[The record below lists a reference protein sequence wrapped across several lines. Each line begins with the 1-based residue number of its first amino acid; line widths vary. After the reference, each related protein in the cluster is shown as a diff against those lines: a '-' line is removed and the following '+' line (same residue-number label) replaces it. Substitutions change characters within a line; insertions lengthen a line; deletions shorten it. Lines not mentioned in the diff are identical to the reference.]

1 MFKKN
6 LKLKDFSDFASKNY
20 VLNLTIQAVEFS
32 RLSDLILNDGG
43 LEENHVSIN
52 LEFFTD
58 QNNIPKLK
66 GKIFSLLTFRCYR
79 CLGPVGWQ
87 KETLIDLSIIDQ
99 SNQVKTKQSAIN
111 SISVGYDGISI
122 EKIVEDEVM
131 SMIPMSLMH
140 KTVAL
145 CENNDTL
152 SLVLAESNKSDGN
165 HQKNKPFSGLD
176 KLLKT
181 NDKD

>member
-20 VLNLTIQAVEFS
+20 VLNLTIPAVEFS

-52 LEFFTD
+52 LEFFTE
-58 QNNIPKLK
+58 QNDAPKLK
-66 GKIFSLLTFRCYR
+66 GKIFSLLMLRCFRCF
-79 CLGPVGWQ
+79 GPVGWQ
-87 KETLIDLSIIDQ
+87 KEILIDLSIVDQ
-99 SNQVKTKQSAIN
+99 SNQVQIIQSSIN
-111 SISVGYDGISI
+111 SISVGYDGVSI
-122 EKIVEDEVM
+122 EKIVEDEIL

-152 SLVLAESNKSDGN
+152 SMFLAASGKSDDD
-165 HQKNKPFSGLD
+165 QKKNKPFAGLS
-176 KLLKT
+176 KLLK
-181 NDKD
+181 NKN

>member
-6 LKLKDFSDFASKNY
+6 LKLKEFADYASKNY
-20 VLNLTIQAVEFS
+20 VLNLTIPAVEFS

-43 LEENHVSIN
+43 LEENNVSIN
-52 LEFFTD
+52 LKFFIE
-58 QNNIPKLK
+58 QNNTPKLK
-66 GKIFSLLTFRCYR
+66 GKIVSLLTLRCCR

-87 KETLIDLSIIDQ
+87 KETLINLSIVNQ

-152 SLVLAESNKSDGN
+152 SMFLAVSGESDGD
-165 HQKNKPFSGLD
+165 QKKNKPFSGLS
-176 KLLKT
+176 KLLK
-181 NDKD
+181 NKN

>member
-20 VLNLTIQAVEFS
+20 VLNLTIPAVEFS
-32 RLSDLILNDGG
+32 RLSDLILNDGD
-43 LEENHVSIN
+43 LEANHVSIN
-52 LEFFTD
+52 LEFLTD
-58 QNNIPKLK
+58 QSNTPKLK
-66 GKIFSLLTFRCYR
+66 GEIFSLLMLRCSR

-87 KETLIDLSIIDQ
+87 KETLIDLSIADH
-99 SNQVKTKQSAIN
+99 SSPVKTKQSAIN
-111 SISVGYDGISI
+111 SIIVDYNGVSI
-122 EKIVEDEVM
+122 EKIVEDEIL

-152 SLVLAESNKSDGN
+152 SMFLAASDESNDDQK
-165 HQKNKPFSGLD
+165 KNKPFAELS
-176 KLLKT
+176 KLLK
-181 NDKD
+181 NKN

>member
-6 LKLKDFSDFASKNY
+6 LKLKEFADYASKNY
-20 VLNLTIQAVEFS
+20 VLNLTIPAVEFS

-43 LEENHVSIN
+43 LEENQVSIN
-52 LEFFTD
+52 LEFLTE
-58 QNNIPKLK
+58 QNNTPKLK

-87 KETLIDLSIIDQ
+87 KETLINLSIIDQ
-99 SNQVKTKQSAIN
+99 SNQVKTKQSSIN
-111 SISVGYDGISI
+111 SISVGYDGVSI
-122 EKIVEDEVM
+122 EKIVEDEIL

-152 SLVLAESNKSDGN
+152 SMFLAASGKSDDD
-165 HQKNKPFSGLD
+165 QKKNKPFVGLSQ
-176 KLLKT
+176 LLK
-181 NDKD
+181 NKN

>member
-6 LKLKDFSDFASKNY
+6 LKLKEFADYASKNY
-20 VLNLTIQAVEFS
+20 VLNLTIPAVEFS

-52 LEFFTD
+52 LEFFTE
-58 QNNIPKLK
+58 QNDAPKLK
-66 GKIFSLLTFRCYR
+66 GKIFSLLMLRCFRCF
-79 CLGPVGWQ
+79 GPVGWQ
-87 KETLIDLSIIDQ
+87 KEILIDLSIVDQ
-99 SNQVKTKQSAIN
+99 SNQVQIIQSSIN
-111 SISVGYDGISI
+111 SISVGYDGVSI
-122 EKIVEDEVM
+122 EKIVEDEIL

-152 SLVLAESNKSDGN
+152 SMFLTASGESDNDQK
-165 HQKNKPFSGLD
+165 KNKPFAGLS
-176 KLLKT
+176 KLLK
-181 NDKD
+181 NKN

>member
-20 VLNLTIQAVEFS
+20 VLNLTIPAVEFS
-32 RLSDLILNDGG
+32 RLSNLILNDGD
-43 LEENHVSIN
+43 LEANHVSIN
-52 LEFFTD
+52 LEFLTD
-58 QNNIPKLK
+58 QSNTQKLK
-66 GKIFSLLTFRCYR
+66 GKIFSLLMLRCSR

-87 KETLIDLSIIDQ
+87 KETLIDLSIADH
-99 SNQVKTKQSAIN
+99 SSPVKTKQSAIN
-111 SISVGYDGISI
+111 SIIVDYNGVSI
-122 EKIVEDEVM
+122 EKIVEDEIM

-152 SLVLAESNKSDGN
+152 SMFLAASDESNDDQK
-165 HQKNKPFSGLD
+165 KNKPFAGLS
-176 KLLKT
+176 KLLK
-181 NDKD
+181 NKN

>member
-6 LKLKDFSDFASKNY
+6 LKLNNFSDFASEDY
-20 VLNLTIQAVEFS
+20 VLNLTIPAVEFS

-52 LEFFTD
+52 LEFFTE
-58 QNNIPKLK
+58 QNNILKLK
-66 GKIFSLLTFRCYR
+66 GKIFSLLTFQCYR

-87 KETLIDLSIIDQ
+87 KKTLIDLSITDQ
-99 SNQVKTKQSAIN
+99 SNQVKTKQSSIN
-111 SISVGYDGISI
+111 SISVGYDGVSI
-122 EKIVEDEVM
+122 EKIVEDEIL

-152 SLVLAESNKSDGN
+152 SMFLTASGESDNDQK
-165 HQKNKPFSGLD
+165 KNKPFAGLS
-176 KLLKT
+176 KLLK
-181 NDKD
+181 NKN

>member
-6 LKLKDFSDFASKNY
+6 LKLKDFSDFTSKNY
-20 VLNLTIQAVEFS
+20 VLNLTIPAVEFS
-32 RLSDLILNDGG
+32 RLLDLILNDGD

-87 KETLIDLSIIDQ
+87 KETLIDLSITDQ
-99 SNQVKTKQSAIN
+99 SNQVEIKQSAIN

-152 SLVLAESNKSDGN
+152 SMFLAVSGESEGDQK
-165 HQKNKPFSGLD
+165 KNKPFSGLS
-176 KLLKT
+176 KLLGNK
-181 NDKD
+181 N